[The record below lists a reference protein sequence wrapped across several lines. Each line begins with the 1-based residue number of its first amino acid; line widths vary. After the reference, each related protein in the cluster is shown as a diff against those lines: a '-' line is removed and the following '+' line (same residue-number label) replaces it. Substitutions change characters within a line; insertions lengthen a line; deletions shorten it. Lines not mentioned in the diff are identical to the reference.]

1 MPEGEPRTIVEAR
14 ALSTSLMAD
23 LIADRIADATAKY
36 TTTKRD
42 HGLISANTSAFQ
54 TILKLCGRQL
64 DSDVGRLLGACGK
77 AQAQRAEG
85 QQAKNQDSFLLRLR
99 SNSGE
104 SEWMRDHSQAPLQSP
119 RTVVRMGELP

>member
-54 TILKLCGRQL
+54 TILKLCGRPL
-64 DSDVGRLLGACGK
+64 DSDVGRVLGACSK

-85 QQAKNQDSFLLRLR
+85 QAKSQDSFLSRLR

-104 SEWMRDHSQAPLQSP
+104 SEWMRDHSQAPLHSP